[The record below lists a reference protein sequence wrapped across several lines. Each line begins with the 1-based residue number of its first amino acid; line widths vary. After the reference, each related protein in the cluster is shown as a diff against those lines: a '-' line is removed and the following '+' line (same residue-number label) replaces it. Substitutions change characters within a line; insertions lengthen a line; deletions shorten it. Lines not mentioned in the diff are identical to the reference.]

1 MTLHPKVRKFLSVS
15 LKHAVN
21 AVLTNAGLMGLMHG
35 AFNMYSRNGWWNLG
49 KATAVVIGARE
60 AAIWLP
66 VLLKWSMTN
75 ADPSQLQDSL
85 TTAAAATAKAS
96 DAIADAQTQAPKS
109 SQT

>member
-1 MTLHPKVRKFLSVS
+1 MNLQPKVKRFLNISA
-15 LKHAVN
+15 KHAVN

-49 KATAVVIGARE
+49 KATFVVIGARE
-60 AAIWLP
+60 IAIWLP

-85 TTAAAATAKAS
+85 NTAAAATAKAG
-96 DAIADAQTQAPKS
+96 DAIADAQTQAPKP
-109 SQT
+109 